1 MKAFKMELDNLK
13 LNYASL
19 VSKSQTFSSN
29 SLSFIDSLEKENELL
44 KAKLEKLTNEQVTLQ
59 GTHVELEKSYERLV
73 DSHVSLQVAHE
84 VVTISVK
91 LYQPSTHNTHAHKFK
106 LCYLVINHVAPKQQI
121 LVLSMLLQILVKT
134 SLIKKMTIPR
144 KRSKS

>member
-1 MKAFKMELDNLK
+1 MSND
-13 LNYASL
+13 YANA
-19 VSKSQTFSSN
+19 TNSS
-29 SLSFIDSLEKENELL
+29 IREASLEKENQML
-44 KAKLEKLTNEQVTLQ
+44 KAQVEKLTSEPVALQ

-121 LVLSMLLQILVKT
+121 LVLSMLFQNLVMT
-134 SLIKKMTIPR
+134 SSWKKMMN
-144 KRSKS
+144 